1 MRRTDELNLAH
12 LKAAVDEAA
21 HASLSG
27 AGLDLRVLP
36 SDDRAA
42 SDAWAQSVARGFLD
56 RAKLERMKP
65 GAILLNTGRG
75 GIVDEAAHPWGIKM
89 TRVEIKGPAAP
100 SWKHGRRSVRDG
112 RGPRDTYG

>member
-27 AGLDLRVLP
+27 AGLGLRVLP

-56 RAKLERMKP
+56 RERPDEQSAHSFESAGSGRRLGVYDPSGPMP
-65 GAILLNTGRG
+65 EVVGRVGAGLARAG
-75 GIVDEAAHPWGIKM
+75 
-89 TRVEIKGPAAP
+89 AAP
-100 SWKHGRRSVRDG
+100 RAG
-112 RGPRDTYG
+112 

>member
-36 SDDRAA
+36 NPADASHRLSAA
-42 SDAWAQSVARGFLD
+42 
-56 RAKLERMKP
+56 
-65 GAILLNTGRG
+65 
-75 GIVDEAAHPWGIKM
+75 
-89 TRVEIKGPAAP
+89 
-100 SWKHGRRSVRDG
+100 
-112 RGPRDTYG
+112 Y